1 MLDTWDDPVGKAW
14 LILEPFVKEER
25 KGCRWPKKWQSFQD
39 LGLMALDKLVQEGRD
54 PRTMRRKEGRA
65 A

>member
-25 KGCRWPKKWQSFQD
+25 KGCRWPKK
-39 LGLMALDKLVQEGRD
+39 
-54 PRTMRRKEGRA
+54 
-65 A
+65 